1 MQNVKGN
8 VKIPFL
14 LFSVCNKFHMPN
26 FINVFLK
33 FIKAESHYQIN
44 LIRLIEFDKCRISI
58 VESDFLKVGG
68 FKRFD

>member
-8 VKIPFL
+8 VKTPFL
-14 LFSVCNKFHMPN
+14 HFSVHNKFHMPN
-26 FINVFLK
+26 FINVFYLLK
-33 FIKAESHYQIN
+33 QTSHYQIN
-44 LIRLIEFDKCRISI
+44 LIRLIEFDECRISI